1 MNERPDERVRSRTDH
16 FSDREARR
24 LLLAFLASVTLV
36 LAVGI
41 LL

>member
-1 MNERPDERVRSRTDH
+1 MSERPDEHVRSRTDQL
-16 FSDREARR
+16 SDREAGR

-36 LAVGI
+36 LAVAV